1 MFFGDF
7 GFGGMPGGMP
17 HHHRPRDV
25 DTEKFYKTLG
35 LSKDC
40 SESEIKKAYRKLAIK
55 HHPDKGG
62 DPEMFKEISRAY
74 EVLSDPE
81 KRRIYDEHGEE
92 GLDGNFSHGDASDIF
107 DLFFGGGGRKPKG
120 KKRGE
125 DVVTQLKVTLEQ
137 IYNGAMRKLAINKDV
152 VCETCDGLG
161 GPSDA
166 FVKCELCNGRGIRVQ
181 IRQMGAMIQQSQCMC
196 NACNGQGRSINESK
210 KCKSCSGKGVMQT
223 KKILEVNI
231 DRGVPDQ
238 HRVTFHGEAD
248 ERPNEIPGN
257 VVFIICQAPHE
268 LFKRSGADLIM
279 MKTIQLYE
287 ALTGCT
293 FFIKHLDGRVLRIQ
307 TPTNEIV
314 RPGSVFVIENEGMP
328 VFKSAFSKGNLY
340 ITFEVQ
346 FPISRKFSA
355 AEKDKLK
362 ELFPYTP
369 EEAPVGTASVEE
381 AAAQEVDPEEIH
393 DRARANAQSQVDSD
407 REDDHEG
414 NRVQCKQQ

>member
-17 HHHRPRDV
+17 HHRSREV
-25 DTEKFYKTLG
+25 DNEKFYKTLE
-35 LSKDC
+35 LSRDC

-62 DPEMFKEISRAY
+62 DPEKFKEISRAY

-92 GLDGNFSHGDASDIF
+92 GVDGNFSHGDASDIF
-107 DLFFGGGGRKPKG
+107 DLFFGGGRKSKG

-137 IYNGAMRKLAINKDV
+137 MYNGAMRKLAINKDV
-152 VCETCDGLG
+152 VCESCDGLG

-166 FVKCELCNGRGIRVQ
+166 FVNCDLCNGRGIRVQ

-196 NACNGQGRSINESK
+196 NACNGQGRTISDSK
-210 KCKSCSGKGVMQT
+210 RCKSCSGRGVMQT
-223 KKILEVNI
+223 KKILEVSI
-231 DRGVPDQ
+231 ERGVPDQ

-268 LFKRSGADLIM
+268 QFKRSGADLIM
-279 MKTIQLYE
+279 LKTIQLYE

-293 FFIKHLDGRVLRIQ
+293 FYVKHLDGRILAVQ
-307 TPTNEIV
+307 TPENEIV

-328 VFKSAFSKGNLY
+328 VFKSAFGKGNLY
-340 ITFEVQ
+340 VTFEVQ

-355 AEKDKLK
+355 VEKERLL
-362 ELFPYTP
+362 ELFPYKP
-369 EEAPVGTASVEE
+369 EQPPSGVSTIVNVGAS
-381 AAAQEVDPEEIH
+381 EVDPEEIQERARVHAHVEH
-393 DRARANAQSQVDSD
+393 DR
-407 REDDHEG
+407 DDEPEG